1 LIKSKAFLNIFY
13 ILLPVISL
21 MKPQKKEK
29 TLFTLLKSEV

>member
-21 MKPQKKEK
+21 MKP
-29 TLFTLLKSEV
+29 